1 MNVRYATL
9 SAGILSAI
17 FAVYMSATPGEAS
30 ADANGGCITG
40 NCHKGMLAKKFV
52 HGPVAVEQCELC
64 HRRTGKHAFKL
75 EAQGEELC
83 YLCHERGKAKKVNCL
98 KCHSPH
104 GSDLEFQLL
113 PGAGSRCRK

>member
-1 MNVRYATL
+1 MNMRYAKL

-17 FAVYMSATPGEAS
+17 LAVYMFAAPRMAG
-30 ADANGGCITG
+30 ADTNGCITG
-40 NCHKGMLAKKFV
+40 KCHNGMLAKKFV

-64 HRRTGKHAFKL
+64 HRRTGKHAFRL
-75 EAQGEELC
+75 EAEGEELC
-83 YLCHERGKAKKVNCL
+83 YLCHERGKARKVNCL